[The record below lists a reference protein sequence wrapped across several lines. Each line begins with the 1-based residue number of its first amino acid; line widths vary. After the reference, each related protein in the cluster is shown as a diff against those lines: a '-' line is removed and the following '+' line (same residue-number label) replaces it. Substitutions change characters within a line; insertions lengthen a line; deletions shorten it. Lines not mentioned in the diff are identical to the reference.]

1 MNSLHSWKPGRGRA
15 SLLLCLLSAL
25 LTLLPLLSQAES
37 AAVGFFDPTVEVREF
52 EVEGDRRL
60 RLIAIPGPAEE
71 IALRLSRH
79 LAEDWARIE
88 SILGHRDPAP
98 LEIRVGY
105 GKEAFASIQPP
116 GIRVPGWAAGVAFS
130 GLGVIVLDAQASARG
145 GSVRAVLQHEL
156 AHIALG
162 RLVEGRVPRWFNEGF
177 ALQVAGE
184 WSPTRSGVVAR
195 AVMARALIPLSDLD
209 ESWPHS
215 PTDVN
220 LAYAQSASMVG
231 HLLGVEGGDALRRLV
246 SHLREGHPFPEALQ
260 MAYGKPL
267 ILLESE
273 WKDGLRYRYGWLTVL
288 MDTELLFAATALLL
302 VVGAFAKWRRKRNRL
317 AEMEAEEAEELAW
330 IEQIELALD
339 ATEGEQENAGPS
351 DEMPYPTPPKNRLLH

>member
-1 MNSLHSWKPGRGRA
+1 MSTFRHAPPRARLRGSLVA
-15 SLLLCLLSAL
+15 LLLGVSAL
-25 LTLLPLLSQAES
+25 LPAQAL
-37 AAVGFFDPTVEVREF
+37 AASDPIGFFDPAVEVRAV
-52 EVEGDRRL
+52 EVEGDPRL
-60 RLIAIPGPAEE
+60 SLLAAPGPAEE
-71 IALRLSRH
+71 IARD
-79 LAEDWARIE
+79 LAGELAADWARIE
-88 SILGHRDPAP
+88 AILGHRDPAP
-98 LEIRVGY
+98 LEVRVAY
-105 GKEAFASIQPP
+105 GKSSFASLQPP
-116 GIRVPGWAAGVAFS
+116 AARVPGWAAGVAFS
-130 GLGVIVLDAQASARG
+130 GLGVIVLDAQASGRG

-246 SHLREGHPFPEALQ
+246 THLQEGLPFPQALQ
-260 MAYGKPL
+260 AAYGKPL
-267 ILLESE
+267 IALESE
-273 WKDGLRYRYGWLTVL
+273 WKDGLRLRYGWLTLL
-288 MDTELLFAATALLL
+288 MDTELLWAAAALVL
-302 VVGAFAKWRRKRNRL
+302 VFGAFAKWRRKRKRL
-317 AEMEAEEAEELAW
+317 AQMELEEAEEVAW
-330 IEQIELALD
+330 VEQVERALEAKELEEAQG
-339 ATEGEQENAGPS
+339 ATEEELF
-351 DEMPYPTPPKNRLLH
+351 PTPPKDRLLH